1 MEHPGIL
8 ESTQFTKSLLCLP
21 SLVGNCCLQLTWA
34 LFCLKL
40 QHLCLQC
47 ADELGVP
54 MGWDGHCCQMSWVVT
69 WVPSLHL
76 KHLSLNVVF
85 ARGKCSSRVWVLWV
99 YPLFFHM
106 SKYWSIQPAPL
117 FYILLDYA
125 VEVTTIAAQSGRP
138 RSPTSPPAWCLNAGE
153 SCSSCCE
160 DDKAWQGAGG
170 WLEAGTSLLSHCE
183 LLGHPNQHLKQD
195 DCQCHI
201 WPPVLLESL
210 HVRSWTVLSQAES
223 VVVNC

>member
-8 ESTQFTKSLLCLP
+8 ESTQFTKSLLCLT
-21 SLVGNCCLQLTWA
+21 SLVGNCCLQFTWA

-40 QHLCLQC
+40 QPLCLWC

-54 MGWDGHCCQMSWVVT
+54 MSWDGHCCQMSWVVT

-76 KHLSLNVVF
+76 KHLRLNV
-85 ARGKCSSRVWVLWV
+85 ARGKRSSRDWVQWV
-99 YPLFFHM
+99 HPLLFYV

-117 FYILLDYA
+117 FYVLLDYA
-125 VEVTTIAAQSGRP
+125 VEVTNIAAPSGRLRP
-138 RSPTSPPAWCLNAGE
+138 HLPSSWCLNAGR

-160 DDKAWQGAGG
+160 GDKASKGAGG
-170 WLEAGTSLLSHCE
+170 RLEAGTSLLPHCE
-183 LLGHPNQHLKQD
+183 LLGHPSQHPKQD
-195 DCQCHI
+195 DFQCHT

-210 HVRSWTVLSQAES
+210 HVRSWAVYLKLELW
-223 VVVNC
+223 